1 MLSQFFFSLSL
12 HSYFTIQTDPR
23 NLDVFKLRLYNRFL
37 LHVRLLFLFTS
48 ACLIQYYGTYILQ
61 TATWVVIV
69 PEKNERTRFFPQDLW
84 PTAVA
89 PSIWSPAYIAIIS
102 LILDQI
108 ELLLLSKMHYLN

>member
-69 PEKNERTRFFPQDLW
+69 PEKNERTRFFPQDFW

-108 ELLLLSKMHYLN
+108 ELFLLSKMHYLN